1 MQKVFDF
8 TLSEKNP
15 NLLDNI
21 TMDKIHGWMQ
31 RHGED
36 WVDYHES
43 IVPGEEFYKFVT
55 AKRPVIKYQLDEN
68 LGDENTD
75 RYGLSVQDIQS
86 FYEEFYDDE
95 QAYKREDH
103 LQAWHIFYTDY
114 IEFVNTDN
122 KYKVAINEALLED
135 NED

>member
-15 NLLDNI
+15 SLLHNI

-43 IVPGEEFYKFVT
+43 LIPAKPFYDYVT
-55 AKRPVIKYQLDEN
+55 SKRPVITSHLDIH
-68 LGDENTD
+68 LVSSI
-75 RYGLSVQDIQS
+75 YKHICSVQDIQS

-95 QAYKREDH
+95 NSHKREEH
-103 LQAWHIFYTDY
+103 HQAWHIFYTDY